1 MIKLDKFYTSKDI
14 SKKCVDLLHT
24 FLTVS
29 STDIYLEPTAG
40 NGAFLDYLTNYEAY
54 DLKPEDDRI
63 KEQDIF
69 TFVPNRTDYITI
81 GNPPFGKRSK
91 LAIDVFN
98 TVSKYSNV
106 IAFVVPISFLKYNVQ
121 KQLDSDF
128 KLIHNWELPKKSFL
142 VKNKP
147 YDVNCVF
154 QIWVKKNCKYDTHPD
169 IRLTRKP
176 SMKCDDFK
184 IWQYN
189 ATDSQFKNV
198 EHDWEIAVYRQGYK
212 DYSKKFTQ
220 ADKDQVIA
228 EMNGSST
235 GTKIQF
241 FFIKPMTECA
251 KCIINR
257 IDFAE
262 LAHKNTSIPGFGKA
276 DFVEYYLRLKQEL
289 SS

>member
-1 MIKLDKFYTSKDI
+1 MYLDKFYTSKDI
-14 SKKCVDLLHT
+14 AKKCVDLLHT

-29 STDIYLEPTAG
+29 ATDKFLEPTAG
-40 NGAFLDYLTNYEAY
+40 NGAFLDYITNYEAY

-63 KEQDIF
+63 KQQDIF

-81 GNPPFGKRSK
+81 GNPPFGRRSK

-106 IAFVVPISFLKYNVQ
+106 VSFVVPISFLKYSIQ
-121 KQLDSDF
+121 KQLDNDF
-128 KLIHNWELPKKSFL
+128 KLIHNWELPKHSFL

-147 YDVNCVF
+147 YNVNCVF
-154 QIWVKKNCKYDTHPD
+154 QIWVRKDCKYDIHPD

-176 SMKCDDFK
+176 SMRCDDFK

-198 EHDWEIAVYRQGYK
+198 EQDWDIAVYRQGYK
-212 DYSKKFTQ
+212 DYTKKFTQ
-220 ADKDQVIA
+220 EDKDQVIA

-241 FFIKPMTECA
+241 FFIKPMTDDA
-251 KCIINR
+251 KRIINN
-257 IDFAE
+257 IDFVK